1 MTDDRSRPAGPETD
15 PLLPGTAAGEDLAA
29 VSRRGARAFDSE
41 MADAEQEAERFR
53 LRGRTMV
60 DVLWEAMNRGDSVS
74 LVMGDRTLAGGLVAV
89 RNDLA
94 VVQQP
99 DALAAVRVGAIEA
112 VRLDAGGEGVAG
124 DRTYGSLA
132 SYLRMV
138 MLDRLVVTVLGHR
151 FEVAGVIEA
160 VTPDHILVAATPRA
174 EWVVTLRSL
183 QAVVRSLPGDP

>member
-1 MTDDRSRPAGPETD
+1 M
-15 PLLPGTAAGEDLAA
+15 
-29 VSRRGARAFDSE
+29 
-41 MADAEQEAERFR
+41 
-53 LRGRTMV
+53 
-60 DVLWEAMNRGDSVS
+60 
-74 LVMGDRTLAGGLVAV
+74 
-89 RNDLA
+89 
-94 VVQQP
+94 QQP